1 MGTFT
6 QLFDVSQSGMRLNM
20 LALDTISNNLANV
33 NTDGFKE
40 TRLDFQELLNQ
51 ASLDGA
57 RVANSQMNS
66 TEGALKNTGRE
77 LDWAISGNGFFAVQK
92 ENGQTAYTRSGS
104 FQLDSNHK
112 IVNTDGLPL
121 IWNGTIPADA
131 QKVEIDSNG
140 NVSYSLNALNEAR
153 TVAGQVPLYRFA
165 NPSGL
170 SSDGSNLLTETA
182 ASGTAVSGLP
192 NTNALGKIVGFTLEN
207 SNVDMS
213 EQFSQM
219 LIVQRIYQS
228 TARALTQSNTM
239 LSEAIKMR
247 QG

>member
-1 MGTFT
+1 M
-6 QLFDVSQSGMRLNM
+6 
-20 LALDTISNNLANV
+20 
-33 NTDGFKE
+33 
-40 TRLDFQELLNQ
+40 
-51 ASLDGA
+51 
-57 RVANSQMNS
+57 
-66 TEGALKNTGRE
+66 
-77 LDWAISGNGFFAVQK
+77 
-92 ENGQTAYTRSGS
+92 
-104 FQLDSNHK
+104 
-112 IVNTDGLPL
+112 
-121 IWNGTIPADA
+121 
-131 QKVEIDSNG
+131 
-140 NVSYSLNALNEAR
+140 
-153 TVAGQVPLYRFA
+153 AGQVPLYRFA